1 MSRSVRAIQPEYR
14 LAHRLTGAVIIVG
27 MTVVISSMLLTE
39 PGFSID
45 AAVEK
50 QAVTN
55 DTQVAFQSKVAPL
68 SVVDEET
75 ANVTSGKSETSNPPS
90 PSAPEQDNQS
100 AETVLVM
107 TRDAPDETPSKDVVS
122 PEPAAVTGDT
132 WRVQVG
138 TFAKSV
144 NAETMIRLLNK
155 NGFSPKHATFET
167 GNGTATRIWL
177 GPYQGRE
184 KADVVSDQLK
194 QLTGDKGYVTPQT
207 S

>member
-14 LAHRLTGAVIIVG
+14 LVHRLTGAVIIVG

-45 AAVEK
+45 VTAEK
-50 QAVTN
+50 QAVTD

-68 SVVDEET
+68 RVVDEET
-75 ANVTSGKSETSNPPS
+75 ANVTSGKSEAANPSS
-90 PSAPEQDNQS
+90 PSASDQDNQS
-100 AETVLVM
+100 GETVLVM
-107 TRDAPDETPSKDVVS
+107 TRDAPEKTPSKD
-122 PEPAAVTGDT
+122 AVTPKPVTVTEDT

-155 NGFSPKHATFET
+155 NGLSPKHSTFET

-194 QLTGDKGYVTPQT
+194 QLTGEKGYVTPQT